1 MLYVPEPWR
10 VPVLVLTRKVE
21 ESITIG
27 NHVTVTVLEVK
38 GNQVKLG
45 IKAPRDVPVNRTEI
59 FESIIN
65 ENIRASEAPSDL
77 EALTFPIK
85 QAPANKTGEL

>member
-1 MLYVPEPWR
+1 

-27 NHVTVTVLEVK
+27 NYITVSILDVR

-45 IKAPRDVPVNRTEI
+45 IKAPKDVPVNRTEI
-59 FESIIN
+59 FESILN
-65 ENIRASEAPSDL
+65 ENVNASETPMDL
-77 EALTFPIK
+77 ECLSEAVKNI
-85 QAPANKTGEL
+85 TGR

>member
-1 MLYVPEPWR
+1 MLLIPEPWR
-10 VPVLVLTRKVE
+10 VPVLVLTRKVD

-27 NHVTVTVLEVK
+27 NHITISVLEVK

-65 ENIRASEAPSDL
+65 ENISASEAPMDPDKLS
-77 EALTFPIK
+77 LTIQK
-85 QAPANKTGEL
+85 INGR

>member
-1 MLYVPEPWR
+1 

-27 NHVTVTVLEVK
+27 NHVTVSVLEIK

-45 IKAPRDVPVNRTEI
+45 IKAPRDVPVYRTEI
-59 FESIIN
+59 FESILN
-65 ENIRASEAPSDL
+65 ENINASETPMDL
-77 EALTFPIK
+77 ECLSKAVK
-85 QAPANKTGEL
+85 NVEGR

>member
-1 MLYVPEPWR
+1 M
-10 VPVLVLTRKVE
+10 LVLTRKVE

-27 NHVTVTVLEVK
+27 NHVTVSILEVK

-59 FESIIN
+59 FESILN
-65 ENIRASEAPSDL
+65 ENLNASEAPMDL
-77 EALTFPIK
+77 DRLSATIQK
-85 QAPANKTGEL
+85 IDGR

>member
-1 MLYVPEPWR
+1 M
-10 VPVLVLTRKVE
+10 LVLTRKVE

-27 NHVTVTVLEVK
+27 NHVTVTILEVK

-45 IKAPRDVPVNRTEI
+45 IRAPRSVPVNRTEV
-59 FESIIN
+59 FESILN

-77 EALTFPIK
+77 ESLTLPLK
-85 QAPANKTGEL
+85 ADEAKKSGGL

>member
-1 MLYVPEPWR
+1 

-27 NHVTVTVLEVK
+27 NHITVSILEVR

-45 IKAPRDVPVNRTEI
+45 IKAPKDVPINRTEI
-59 FESIIN
+59 FESILN
-65 ENIRASEAPSDL
+65 ENINASATPMDL
-77 EALTFPIK
+77 EVFQRQLK
-85 QAPANKTGEL
+85 MDKGDKSGEA

>member
-1 MLYVPEPWR
+1 M
-10 VPVLVLTRKVE
+10 LVLTRKVD

-27 NHVTVTVLEVK
+27 NHVTVSVLEVK

-59 FESIIN
+59 FESILN
-65 ENIRASEAPSDL
+65 ENISASEAPMDLDRLSD
-77 EALTFPIK
+77 AV
-85 QAPANKTGEL
+85 KTSDGK

>member
-1 MLYVPEPWR
+1 LLLIPEPWR
-10 VPVLVLTRKVE
+10 VPVLVLTRKVD

-27 NHVTVTVLEVK
+27 NHVTVSVLEVK

-59 FESIIN
+59 FESILN
-65 ENIRASEAPSDL
+65 ENINASEAPMDL
-77 EALTFPIK
+77 ERLSETIQK
-85 QAPANKTGEL
+85 IDGR